1 MDALFSYKGYL
12 NFLFH
17 LMKDVKFSTASGRT
31 FTDELRKKVNQYFNE
46 KDLCKSGGK
55 SIVFK
60 SIVMLSLFLIPII
73 VLNISV
79 ITSSLAIFGLYMISG
94 IGMAGI
100 GMSIMHDALH
110 GSYSKNKRINRFM
123 GYSIN
128 LIGANATIWKI
139 QHNVLHHTYT
149 NVHEL
154 DDDLN
159 TPGIL
164 RFSPDRKQYWF
175 HRFQHIY
182 VWFFYGL
189 LTLVWVSTRD
199 FTRIKQYKK
208 MGFFKEERVY
218 RQEIL
223 KAVIWKFTYFC
234 YALFLPMIMNPVS
247 WWVVLLAFFCMHFMT
262 GIILSIVFQT
272 AHVMPSTKF
281 PKPNSKGLIENNWL
295 FHQLAT
301 TSNYAPKSRIFS
313 WFIGGL
319 NFQVEHHLLPHIS
332 HVHYKG
338 LSKVVKKLTEE
349 YDLPYNTNRNFLS
362 AVLAHIKMLKYLG
375 TATATNH

>member
-1 MDALFSYKGYL
+1 
-12 NFLFH
+12 
-17 LMKDVKFSTASGRT
+17 MKDVKFSTNSGSS
-31 FTDELRKKVNQYFNE
+31 FTDELRQKVNQYFAD
-46 KDLCKSGGK
+46 KKICKSGGK
-55 SIVFK
+55 SIVIK
-60 SIVMLSLFLIPII
+60 SIVMLTLFLTPIVILNLGFVSQIPL
-73 VLNISV
+73 VF
-79 ITSSLAIFGLYMISG
+79 TLYLISG

-100 GMSIMHDALH
+100 GMGVMHDALH
-110 GSYSKNKRINRFM
+110 GSYSKSKSINRLM

-159 TPGIL
+159 TPTIL
-164 RFSPDRKQYWF
+164 RFSPDRKLYWF
-175 HRFQHIY
+175 HKFQHIY

-189 LTLVWVSTRD
+189 LTLVWVTTRD

-208 MGFFKEERVY
+208 MGFFKEELTY
-218 RQEIL
+218 KTEIA
-223 KAVIWKFTYFC
+223 KAAIWKTTYFC
-234 YALFLPMIMNPVS
+234 YALILPIVVSPIS
-247 WWVVLLAFFCMHFMT
+247 WWVFLLAFFCMHFLT
-262 GIILSIVFQT
+262 GTMLSIVFQT

-281 PKPNSKGLIENNWL
+281 PKPNNKGLIDNNWL
-295 FHQLAT
+295 FHQLDT

-332 HVHYKG
+332 HIHYKG
-338 LSKVVKKLTEE
+338 LSKIVKKLTYK
-349 YDLPYNTNRNFLS
+349 YDLPYNSKRNFLS
-362 AVLAHIKMLKYLG
+362 AISAHMKMLRYLG
-375 TATATNH
+375 TTTATNQ

>member
-1 MDALFSYKGYL
+1 
-12 NFLFH
+12 
-17 LMKDVKFSTASGRT
+17 MKDVKFTTGTDSG

-46 KDLCKSGGK
+46 KDIPKSGGS
-55 SIVFK
+55 SIVIK
-60 SIVMLSLFLIPII
+60 SIVMLTLFLVPII
-73 VLNISV
+73 ILNLG
-79 ITSSLAIFGLYMISG
+79 ITSSALNVFVLYFISG

-110 GSYSKNKRINRFM
+110 GSYSRKKSINRLM

-164 RFSPDRKQYWF
+164 RFSPDRKQQWF

-208 MGFFKEERVY
+208 MGFFKEESVY
-218 RQEIL
+218 RLEIL
-223 KAVIWKFTYFC
+223 KAAIWKLTYFC
-234 YALFLPMIMNPVS
+234 YALILPIILNPVS
-247 WWVVLLAFFCMHFMT
+247 WWVIVLAFICMHFMT
-262 GIILSIVFQT
+262 GTMLSIVFQT
-272 AHVMPSTKF
+272 AHVMPSAKF
-281 PKPNSKGLIENNWL
+281 PRPNNDGLIENNWL
-295 FHQLAT
+295 FHQLDT

-313 WFIGGL
+313 WFVGGL

-338 LSKVVKKLTEE
+338 LSKVVKKLTDK
-349 YDLPYNTNRNFLS
+349 YDLPYNSKRNFLS
-362 AVLAHIKMLKYLG
+362 AISAHMKMLKHLG
-375 TATATNH
+375 TATATN

>member
-1 MDALFSYKGYL
+1 
-12 NFLFH
+12 
-17 LMKDVKFSTASGRT
+17 MKDVKFSTNTGNS
-31 FTDELRKKVNQYFNE
+31 FTEELRKKVNQYFTVNQIS
-46 KDLCKSGGK
+46 KSGGTPIVIK
-55 SIVFK
+55 SV
-60 SIVMLSLFLIPII
+60 VMLTLFLTPLII
-73 VLNISV
+73 LNLGLVSQISQV
-79 ITSSLAIFGLYMISG
+79 FALYLISG
-94 IGMAGI
+94 VGMAGI

-110 GSYSKNKRINRFM
+110 GSYSKKKSINRLM

-164 RFSPDRKQYWF
+164 RFSPDRKLHWY
-175 HRFQHIY
+175 HKFQHIY

-199 FTRIKQYKK
+199 FTRIRQYKK

-218 RQEIL
+218 KMEVL
-223 KAVIWKFTYFC
+223 KAAIWKVTYFC
-234 YALFLPMIMNPVS
+234 YALFIPLILNPVS
-247 WWVVLLAFFCMHFMT
+247 WWVILLAFFCMHFMT
-262 GIILSIVFQT
+262 GTILSIVFQT
-272 AHVMPSTKF
+272 AHVMPRAKF
-281 PKPNSKGLIENNWL
+281 PKPNSNGFIDNNWL
-295 FHQLAT
+295 FHQLET

-332 HVHYKG
+332 HIHYKN
-338 LSKVVKKLTEE
+338 LSKIVKKLTEK
-349 YDLPYNTNRNFLS
+349 YDLPYNSKRNFLS
-362 AVLAHIKMLKYLG
+362 AISAHMKMLKYLG
-375 TATATNH
+375 TKAATTQ